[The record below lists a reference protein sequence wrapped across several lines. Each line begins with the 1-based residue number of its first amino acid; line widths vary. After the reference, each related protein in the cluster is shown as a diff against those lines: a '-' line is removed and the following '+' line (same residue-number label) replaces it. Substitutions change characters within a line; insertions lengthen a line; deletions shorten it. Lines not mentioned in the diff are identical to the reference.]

1 MELYGY
7 RPMKIRILQGSVMSL
22 VVALVMAEGCTEP
35 PLGWMGAGRNLELPP
50 PAEDASGVNDGE
62 TGVATLPGLC
72 ASPGV
77 ICNSNADCCDGDC
90 DPKTGSCGGTES
102 PPYCAPNGVVC
113 VRSTDCCHPPDLS
126 EGFCGGGV
134 CGATPPPVCVP
145 EYVYCTD
152 SMDCCNNSGSEAGTG
167 GVICGPNHSCCGIQ
181 EPCTDKQ
188 PPLCVPFGVD
198 CHQDSD
204 CCAGFKC
211 SLNMN
216 EETVCDIPPS

>member
-1 MELYGY
+1 MHMRRNGVELRRHG
-7 RPMKIRILQGSVMSL
+7 PMKIRILQGSVMSL

-102 PPYCAPNGVVC
+102 PPYCAPNGVV
-113 VRSTDCCHPPDLS
+113 
-126 EGFCGGGV
+126 
-134 CGATPPPVCVP
+134 
-145 EYVYCTD
+145 
-152 SMDCCNNSGSEAGTG
+152 
-167 GVICGPNHSCCGIQ
+167 
-181 EPCTDKQ
+181 
-188 PPLCVPFGVD
+188 
-198 CHQDSD
+198 
-204 CCAGFKC
+204 
-211 SLNMN
+211 
-216 EETVCDIPPS
+216 